1 MQELLLVT
9 KVFEKRLLE
18 VKGLKKYFKVSRGF
32 LSGNV
37 KTVHAVDGIDLIIHE
52 GETLG
57 LAGESGCGKTT
68 VGRTI
73 LGLTEPDVGEIHF
86 NGINIFGL
94 GKKQL
99 RELRASMAIVFQD
112 AQSSFNPR
120 MTVESIIG
128 RPIEV
133 YRLAKGLAK
142 KQRIIELLKAV
153 DLDPESLERYPHE
166 FSGGQQQRIGIA
178 RALTLNPRFIV
189 LDEPTSALDVSV
201 QAQILNLLKRLQKE
215 HNLTYLFI
223 SHNLIVVKH
232 ISDRIAIM
240 YLGKIVEL
248 ANNQE
253 LFNSPQHPYTKG
265 LISAIPIPD
274 PDFRRKRKLLKGD
287 IPSPI
292 NPPSGCNFHTRCEFK
307 KHHCE
312 KMEPELLDIGNNH
325 YVACHLIDKTWAKA

>member
-1 MQELLLVT
+1 MF
-9 KVFEKRLLE
+9 KKRLLE

-37 KTVHAVDGIDLIIHE
+37 KIVHAVDGIDFIIHE

-57 LAGESGCGKTT
+57 LVGESGCGKTT
-68 VGRTI
+68 IGRTI
-73 LGLTEPDVGEIHF
+73 LGLTEPDAGEIHF

-99 RELRASMAIVFQD
+99 RALRANMAIVFQD

-133 YRLAKGLAK
+133 YGLAKGLKK

-153 DLDPESLERYPHE
+153 DLDPESLDRYPHE

-178 RALTLNPRFIV
+178 RALTLNPKFIV

-201 QAQILNLLKRLQKE
+201 QAQILNLLRKLQKE
-215 HNLTYLFI
+215 HDLTYLFI
-223 SHNLIVVKH
+223 SHNLVVVKH

-248 ANNQE
+248 ANKQE
-253 LFNSPQHPYTKG
+253 LFNAPQHPYTKG
-265 LISAIPIPD
+265 LISAMPIPN
-274 PDFRRKRKLLKGD
+274 PDYRRERGLLKGD
-287 IPSPI
+287 IPSSFA
-292 NPPSGCNFHTRCEFK
+292 PPLGCKFHTRCEFK
-307 KHHCE
+307 QPYCE
-312 KMEPELLDIGNNH
+312 EIEPKLFDIGNKH
-325 YVACHLIDKTWAKA
+325 YVACHLIAKKYGAKTII